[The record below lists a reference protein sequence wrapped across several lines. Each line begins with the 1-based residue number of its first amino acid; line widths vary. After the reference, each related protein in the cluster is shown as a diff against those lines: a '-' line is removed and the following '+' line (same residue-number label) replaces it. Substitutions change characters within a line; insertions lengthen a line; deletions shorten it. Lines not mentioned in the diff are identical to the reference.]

1 MTPRAKLTFF
11 RVMAFLV
18 GIFLLVLATHMV
30 LRYGFDNDVLAW
42 WPAPHG
48 WFYMVYIVAT
58 AMLGFELR
66 WGMGKMVGVMLAG
79 CVPFL
84 SFWVEH
90 RVSQDAHAQLAARE
104 SEPVPAGKVSR

>member
-18 GIFLLVLATHMV
+18 GVFLLVLAAHMI
-30 LRYGFDNDVLAW
+30 LHYGFGNDVLAW

-58 AMLGFELR
+58 ALLGFELG
-66 WGMGKMVGVMLAG
+66 WGLGKMVLVMLAG

-90 RVSQDAHAQLAARE
+90 RVSRAAAAQIEAGSA
-104 SEPVPAGKVSR
+104 PAVRVGA

>member
-1 MTPRAKLTFF
+1 MTARAKLTFF

-18 GIFLLVLATHMV
+18 GVGLLLLVAHMV
-30 LRYGFDNDVLAW
+30 LRYGFDNRALAW

-48 WFYMVYIVAT
+48 WFYMVYVA
-58 AMLGFELR
+58 AVALLGFELR
-66 WGMGKMVGVMLAG
+66 WGLGRMVLVMLAG

-90 RVSQDAHAQLAARE
+90 RVSREASAQIAGERAGADRVAA
-104 SEPVPAGKVSR
+104 

>member
-18 GIFLLVLATHMV
+18 GVGLLLLVAHMV
-30 LRYGFDNDVLAW
+30 LRYGFDNRALAW

-48 WFYMVYIVAT
+48 WFYMVYVA
-58 AMLGFELR
+58 AVALLGFELR
-66 WGMGKMVGVMLAG
+66 WGLGRMVLVMLAG

-90 RVSQDAHAQLAARE
+90 RVSREASAQIAGQQVGADRVAA
-104 SEPVPAGKVSR
+104 

>member
-18 GIFLLVLATHMV
+18 GVFLLILATHMI
-30 LRYGFDNDVLAW
+30 LYYGFDNDVLAW

-58 AMLGFELR
+58 ALLGFELR

-90 RVSQDAHAQLAARE
+90 RVSAQARDELAARE
-104 SEPVPAGKVSR
+104 VREVAAGRLTA

>member
-1 MTPRAKLTFF
+1 MTARAKLTFF

-18 GIFLLVLATHMV
+18 GVGLLVLVAHMV
-30 LRYGFDNDVLAW
+30 LRYGFDNHALAW

-48 WFYMVYIVAT
+48 WFYMVYVVAV
-58 AMLGFELR
+58 ALLGFELG
-66 WGMGKMVGVMLAG
+66 WGLGKMVLVMLAG

-90 RVSQDAHAQLAARE
+90 RVSREASAQIAGEQVDADRVAA
-104 SEPVPAGKVSR
+104 

>member
-18 GIFLLVLATHMV
+18 GVFLLVLATHMV
-30 LRYGFDNDVLAW
+30 LRYGFDNHLLEW

-48 WFYMVYIVAT
+48 WFYMVYLVAT
-58 AMLGFELR
+58 ALLGFELR
-66 WGMGKMVGVMLAG
+66 WGVGKMVGVMLSG
-79 CVPFL
+79 TVPFL

-90 RVSQDAHAQLAARE
+90 KVTQQAKAQLAARAADGTG
-104 SEPVPAGKVSR
+104 AGRVTA

>member
-1 MTPRAKLTFF
+1 MSPRAKLTFF

-18 GIFLLVLATHMV
+18 GIFLLILATHMV

-48 WFYMVYIVAT
+48 WFYMIYIVAT
-58 AMLGFELR
+58 ALLGFELR

-90 RVSQDAHAQLAARE
+90 KVSAQAKAQIEAHEEQQR
-104 SEPVPAGKVSR
+104 SAGKVSA